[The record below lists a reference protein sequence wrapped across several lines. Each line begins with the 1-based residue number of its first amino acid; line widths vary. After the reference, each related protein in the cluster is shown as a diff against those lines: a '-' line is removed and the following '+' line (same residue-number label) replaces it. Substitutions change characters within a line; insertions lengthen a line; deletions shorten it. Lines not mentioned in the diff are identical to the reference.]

1 MPRLALF
8 DIDCTL
14 IAPHNAGG
22 RAIVVALR
30 DVYGVSGSLDGY
42 SYHGRTD
49 PQIIRELVALWGNGH
64 PDSFVDERLEQCLAL
79 YTELL
84 REEVAEG
91 IIEVL
96 PGVGDLVRAL
106 SCEPDVSMGLLTGNI
121 LDGAR
126 IKLGTTDFAQ
136 LFEFG
141 AYGSDSAHRPDLP
154 AIAVARAEALTGY
167 RFSGKE
173 IAIIG
178 DTPAD
183 ITCGA
188 SLGVKAIGVAT
199 GKHTR
204 AELAEHAPDYLFD
217 DLSDWRS
224 VAAAVLA

>member
-14 IAPHNAGG
+14 VDPHNAGG
-22 RAIVVALR
+22 RAIMVALR
-30 DVYGVSGSLDGY
+30 YVYGVSGSLDGY

-49 PQIIRELVALWGNGH
+49 PQIVRELVTMWGNGH
-64 PDSFVDERLEQCLAL
+64 PDGFVEAHLEDCLAL
-79 YTELL
+79 YAELL
-84 REEVAEG
+84 REEAAEG
-91 IIEVL
+91 MIEVL

-106 SCEPDVSMGLLTGNI
+106 SAQPDVTVGLLTGNI
-121 LDGAR
+121 AEGAA
-126 IKLGTTDFAQ
+126 IKLAATGLAHH
-136 LFEFG
+136 FEFG
-141 AYGSDSAHRPDLP
+141 VYGSDSAHRPDLP

-188 SLGVKAIGVAT
+188 SLGVKAIAVAT
-199 GKHTR
+199 GIHSPS
-204 AELAEHAPDYLFD
+204 ELARQAPDYLFD
-217 DLSDWRS
+217 DLSDWRA
-224 VAAAVLA
+224 VEAAILA